1 MKCHENKMQLCYNKT
16 EKSKHYIL
24 QLLINNN
31 FNVCYYFLFVFWW
44 HCNMIDIGRT
54 CHILEYQRQ
63 YVPLASHDNET
74 TVL

>member
-1 MKCHENKMQLCYNKT
+1 MKCHENKMQSSYSKI

-24 QLLINNN
+24 QLLMENY
-31 FNVCYYFLFVFWW
+31 FDVCFYVPFVSWW
-44 HCNMIDIGRT
+44 YCNMTDLGRT